1 MADCLVTGHWP
12 DGGTGVLTV
21 YAEAT
26 MSILRTTFRDN
37 GAAQSNGCFNVVSLG
52 VLTVDD
58 SDIVNCWSGYYG
70 MLTVSSGL
78 VTITNSR
85 MTGNGA
91 AGRGGLAGLTGSAAI
106 LRIASSTIKDTNSGV
121 GEFAIVVDDSV
132 PEFALQLD
140 TVVVDGSVDVFSHGK
155 VLVQNCQG
163 LNSTAVQNASVGT
176 CESTTDY
183 CLAESCADDRVG
195 IECICE
201 IDGVPNP
208 FPTDCMQSAVIEV
221 RRLSPLVVW

>member
-1 MADCLVTGHWP
+1 
-12 DGGTGVLTV
+12 
-21 YAEAT
+21 
-26 MSILRTTFRDN
+26 MSILRTTVRDN
-37 GAAQSNGCFNVVSLG
+37 GAANIDGCFRVTSLG
-52 VLTVDD
+52 TLIVDD
-58 SDIVNCWSGYYG
+58 SDIVNCWADKYSG
-70 MLTVSSGL
+70 MLRVQSGFA
-78 VTITNSR
+78 TITNSR

-91 AGRGGLAGLTGSAAI
+91 AGRGGLAELTGSNAF
-106 LRIASSTIKDTNSGV
+106 LRIASSTIKDTNSSG
-121 GEFAIVVDDSV
+121 GEFAIFVDDSV
-132 PEFALQLD
+132 PDFALQLD
-140 TVVVDGSVDVFSHGK
+140 TVIVDGSVGIFSLGK

-176 CESTTDY
+176 CESTAVY

-208 FPTDCMQSAVIEV
+208 FPTDCMQSAIIEV